1 MKLGFVMT
9 VLLVAILG
17 IILLKLLVPAL
28 AFLSVTLLF
37 LLAVAAVVS
46 VILARKPANTKILW
60 LIIVILAPVLGPLL
74 WFIWGKNNT

>member
-1 MKLGFVMT
+1 MT

>member
-1 MKLGFVMT
+1 MT

-17 IILLKLLVPAL
+17 IILLKVLVPAL
-28 AFLSVTLLF
+28 AFLAVTLLF

-74 WFIWGKNNT
+74 WFVWGRNNT